1 MQVPSQP
8 LSIATGGVVKPSV
21 AQKAVKG
28 KSSAPK
34 YRVPV
39 RRSEGKIM
47 SKKTIKQAKGV
58 IEEYNDYRFK
68 MLEVHEQFLQM
79 QSDANRLF
87 ERMVFDDNQAILSAE
102 PEIEYSPI
110 EYSEAQY
117 EATETSMQ
125 TSAPSVAA
133 NKPQPQPQAF
143 TQSMAKSELLI
154 SKLVGQVVGKVL
166 NRRSLVIREKMVVCC
181 RLCSKQTKSSPL
193 QLRVLLLCQSSIL
206 KST

>member
-1 MQVPSQP
+1 
-8 LSIATGGVVKPSV
+8 
-21 AQKAVKG
+21 
-28 KSSAPK
+28 
-34 YRVPV
+34 
-39 RRSEGKIM
+39 M

-117 EATETSMQ
+117 EAQKLPCRRRLLVLPLINHNHNHNHRHSLSPWQ
-125 TSAPSVAA
+125 RV
-133 NKPQPQPQAF
+133 K
-143 TQSMAKSELLI
+143 LLI
-154 SKLVGQVVGKVL
+154 SKLVGQVVGKS
-166 NRRSLVIREKMVVCC
+166 RAEGR
-181 RLCSKQTKSSPL
+181 
-193 QLRVLLLCQSSIL
+193 
-206 KST
+206 